1 MGAKITRQ
9 ELIDDILRV
18 YMELGKA
25 PLTTQYEYL
34 GHFSISRVRSEFGSW
49 RNALVSCNI
58 NPTSDNRKINS
69 DSDLINEIDRL
80 TILLGRN
87 PSYTDI
93 KENGT
98 ISTDTFV
105 RRLGKSNFK
114 NPKDILNTLDKNWN
128 VNNISQE
135 HGYTISGF
143 TSGEG
148 CFILRNN
155 GNLSFRIG
163 LRIDDIDILKFIRN
177 IMNLPVEIYTHSNST
192 RRQQGQKAGDEARLV
207 ISNRWI
213 VKERVIPFFDKFSL
227 IGRKQLDYEIFKL
240 GVIFMCNRT
249 ENGMN
254 RKRLIES
261 EKQYLNEL
269 ASKLK
274 SLRKEPSCFAE

>member
-1 MGAKITRQ
+1 MGAKIIRQ

-155 GNLSFRIG
+155 GNLHLELG
-163 LRIDDIDILKFIRN
+163 YELMILIYL
-177 IMNLPVEIYTHSNST
+177 NL
-192 RRQQGQKAGDEARLV
+192 
-207 ISNRWI
+207 
-213 VKERVIPFFDKFSL
+213 
-227 IGRKQLDYEIFKL
+227 YEI
-240 GVIFMCNRT
+240 
-249 ENGMN
+249 
-254 RKRLIES
+254 
-261 EKQYLNEL
+261 
-269 ASKLK
+269 
-274 SLRKEPSCFAE
+274 